1 MRAWGWVGNGA
12 VLQLRR
18 GLSACDMGRATLIAV
33 AFMTIAGT
41 AAVRAQSTD
50 ASASGSIL
58 LETIT
63 VSGDAGSGTVPTFEQ
78 QRERFRR
85 RPGAETVAD
94 VKGAE
99 AGRKSNLNDMLIQ
112 TPGIFLSERGAG
124 LSGFVSMR
132 GSDISIDGS
141 RNGRGI
147 RGYIDGIP
155 LGRTDAG
162 LTNTLIDPL
171 ATDFIEI
178 YRGANSLRY
187 GSIATGGALNIVSK
201 TGLTAP
207 GSSVTLSGGS
217 FRNFGSQL
225 ETGGSKGTVDW
236 YVQGNATGNDGF
248 QRHTRDRN
256 YRFSGNIGVQLAPN
270 IENRTFF
277 AVGSSRQDLAE
288 TLALDTLRWTR
299 KTAPAN
305 SYLFDE
311 DINLTYQRLAN
322 KTTIRDG
329 ATTYELGLYVLNTQ
343 LDHLPSPF
351 AGIIDNG
358 WRDYGASFR
367 VEHKTSIAGLPTEFV
382 AGARVNY
389 TDADFERF
397 QHRNAGRDKGRKI
410 YDNRFTSWLAESY
423 GEGSVELMPGFRAF
437 AGLQAV
443 FTDRDLGDRYRG
455 GAVAALGPTVPGGPQ
470 PGRTAGLQQYDRD
483 FGALNPKF
491 GLNWEYSAGHFLFAN
506 IARSYEVPTGA
517 DLSDVLSLQ
526 SQTGRSVAPLRAQSA
541 WTAEIGARGGWE
553 RFSYDVTLYH
563 MRLRNEI
570 LTRCATEINA
580 SCSTTVAFNADR
592 TIHNG
597 IELGLKTKPFI
608 DVFAPGDSIFANAV
622 YNFSDFAFD
631 GDPTYGDHRLPVIP
645 RHQLFGEVGYRH
657 PAGWFVS
664 ANLRALSDRRTTF
677 DGSGGQAFVVPG
689 YVLFGAKAG
698 WTSADKAWTVFI
710 EGRNLADRVY
720 VSEFASTPTVPVVQ
734 QGRPGRY
741 IARTS
746 PQVRPGDGRAVY
758 AGLTHRF

>member
-1 MRAWGWVGNGA
+1 MPWARGRWGNRSTLCDYRTRRRSRSA
-12 VLQLRR
+12 VLIS
-18 GLSACDMGRATLIAV
+18 GLALISASTAV
-33 AFMTIAGT
+33 AQPRTRT
-41 AAVRAQSTD
+41 EPSE
-50 ASASGSIL
+50 IL

-63 VSGDAGSGTVPTFEQ
+63 VSGSGPGTMSPTFEQ
-78 QRERFRR
+78 QRERFLR
-85 RPGAETVAD
+85 RPGAETVVD
-94 VKGAE
+94 VANAE
-99 AGRKSNLNDMLIQ
+99 PGRKSNLNDMLVR
-112 TPGIFLSERGAG
+112 TPGIFVSERGPG
-124 LSGFVSMR
+124 LSGFISMR

-162 LTNTLIDPL
+162 LTNVLIDPL
-171 ATDFIEI
+171 AADFIEV

-187 GSIATGGALNIVSK
+187 GSIATGGALNVVSK

-207 GSSVTLSGGS
+207 GSSVTISGGS
-217 FRNFGSQL
+217 FRNFGTQL
-225 ETGGSKGTVDW
+225 ETGGSKGNVDW
-236 YVQGNATGNDGF
+236 YVQGNVTGSDGY

-256 YRFSGNIGVQLAPN
+256 YRFSGNIGIQLTPN

-277 AVGSSRQDLAE
+277 SAGATRQDLAE
-288 TLALDTLRWTR
+288 TLALNTLRWTR

-311 DINLTYQRLAN
+311 DSNFHYQRLAN
-322 KTTIRDG
+322 RTTIRDG
-329 ATTYELGLYVLNTQ
+329 ATSYELGLYILNTQ
-343 LDHLPSPF
+343 LDHLPTPF
-351 AGIIDNG
+351 AGIVDYG

-382 AGARVNY
+382 GGVRINY

-397 QHRNAGRDKGRKI
+397 QHRNNGRDKGRKI
-410 YDNRFTSWLAESY
+410 HDNRFTSWLAESY
-423 GEGSVELMPGFRAF
+423 GEGSIELLPGFRAF
-437 AGLQAV
+437 AGLQGV
-443 FTDRDLGDRYRG
+443 FTNRDLDDRYRG
-455 GAVAALGPTVPGGPQ
+455 GVVAALGPTAVGGPQ

-483 FGALNPKF
+483 FGAANPKF
-491 GLNWEYSAGHFLFAN
+491 GVNWEHSAGHFLFAN
-506 IARSYEVPTGA
+506 IARSYEVPSGA

-526 SQTGRSVAPLRAQSA
+526 SQTGRSLTPLRAQSA
-541 WTAEIGARGGWE
+541 WTAELGARGGWD
-553 RFSYDVTLYH
+553 RFSYDVTFYH

-580 SCSTTVAFNADR
+580 SCSTTVAFNADK

-597 IELGLKTKPFI
+597 IELGLKTKPFV

-622 YNFSDFAFD
+622 YNVTDFAFD
-631 GDPTYGDHRLPVIP
+631 GDPIYGDGRLPVIP
-645 RHQLFGEVGYRH
+645 KHQVFGEVGYRH

-664 ANLRALSDRRTTF
+664 GNLRALSDRRTTF
-677 DGSGGQAFVVPG
+677 DGSGGPAFVVPG

-698 WTSADKAWTVFI
+698 WTSSDKAWTVFI
-710 EGRNLADRVY
+710 EGRNLADRTY
-720 VSEFASTPTVPVVQ
+720 VAEFASTPTVPVVQ
-734 QGRPGRY
+734 SGPPGRFV
-741 IARTS
+741 ARTS